1 LRVAARRDHVIRV
14 LVVDDHKV
22 VRQGLRFLLQ
32 QEPDIEVV
40 GEAADGDQAIK
51 AVSDQVPAVVLLDL
65 LMPKTDGLTTLRA
78 IKQVSPATQV
88 VILTSHH
95 GDEQL
100 FDAIKAGA
108 ISYVLKTAGVD
119 AVVESVRAAARGE
132 SVLDPIV
139 AAKVLEEV
147 RRTRPRGSPDE
158 LSKREIEVLGA
169 LARGRSNKEIAKDL
183 SIGEETVKTHVS
195 NILSKLHLAD
205 RTQAAIYALKNKI

>member
-1 LRVAARRDHVIRV
+1 MIRV
-14 LVVDDHKV
+14 LIVDDHTV

-32 QEPDIEVV
+32 QEKDIEVV

-51 AVSDQVPAVVLLDL
+51 AVSELVPSVVLLDL
-65 LMPKTDGLTTLRA
+65 LMPRTDGLTTLRV

-88 VILTSHH
+88 VILTSQHA
-95 GDEQL
+95 DEQL

-132 SVLDPIV
+132 SLLDPSVAARVLD
-139 AAKVLEEV
+139 EV
-147 RRTRPRGSPDE
+147 RRKHGRDSPDE
-158 LSKREIEVLGA
+158 LSKREIDVLSA

-205 RTQAAIYALKNKI
+205 RTQAAIYGLKQRLVPLDE